1 MGALGWFC
9 GSRCVNTKEV
19 SSGEKFSF
27 RCNHLFHNAALVN
40 KAHKSFAWLE
50 QRYKLVVAPEYGLD
64 NVRSGSTLSMA
75 SVAPAKSGA
84 RPPVAMTCI
93 GAPNSLLMRA
103 TRPSTNP
110 T

>member
-64 NVRSGSTLSMA
+64 NVRSGSIGRCSYPRA
-75 SVAPAKSGA
+75 SKDITK
-84 RPPVAMTCI
+84 M
-93 GAPNSLLMRA
+93 
-103 TRPSTNP
+103 
-110 T
+110 